1 MYIFLKMKNIYNM
14 IIKTKKNYEIQNFG
28 YLDFY
33 KTHHCYNEILF
44 FPNHSNLY
52 MDYIEGDPLENY
64 DLG

>member
-1 MYIFLKMKNIYNM
+1 M